1 MVILPKFVHN
11 LTVMCIIYRK
21 YVTDVAKSRIKM
33 YAKTSTRNVHKVDAF
48 RVLLTASLMM
58 KLAQVVVREVHRS
71 GYHSTHVEEKT
82 SI

>member
-11 LTVMCIIYRK
+11 LTVMCIMQRL
-21 YVTDVAKSRIKM
+21 YVADVAK
-33 YAKTSTRNVHKVDAF
+33 STRNVHKVDAF

-58 KLAQVVVREVHRS
+58 KLAQMVVREVRRS
-71 GYHSTHVEEKT
+71 GHHSTHVEEKT